1 MQNVDLKVKGNT
13 LTLIVD
19 LSKDNGPSASGKT
32 HLVAST
38 QGNAE
43 VPGYP
48 NVRVGLNVFRYP
60 DKGKKGNNKKE

>member
-1 MQNVDLKVKGNT
+1 MQNVDLKVKGTT
-13 LTLIVD
+13 LTLTVN
-19 LSKDNGPSASGKT
+19 LSKDNGPSASGNT

-43 VPGYP
+43 VPGHP

-60 DKGKKGNNKKE
+60 EKKDK